1 MELDQL
7 KQALL
12 KLNELHQ
19 EAAAMKHVRKG
30 KGQEVERQTEGVE
43 GRLDSRQA
51 LIDEVHHEI
60 TAIEEQVPEWKIRY
74 YKKRGTYVL
83 LPRITQ
89 A

>member
-51 LIDEVHHEI
+51 LLDEVHHEI
-60 TAIEEQVPEWKIRY
+60 TAIEEQVPEWNIRY